1 MNSIT
6 KQELKDAVKAFHDA
20 EVAYLN
26 KMFEGVCEFKVAERC
41 NLAPDTDMEKFASQN
56 KKSII

>member
-26 KMFEGVCEFKVAERC
+26 KMFEGVCEFKLVERD
-41 NLAPDTDMEKFASQN
+41 NLVPDITMEK
-56 KKSII
+56 IDE